1 MSRIAL
7 AIAMRW
13 YLSRLGRGLCG
24 ESATRFDFM
33 IRKTGTNLFRTN
45 SWMRRQGEPYCLQS
59 GCDVQAV
66 RRFFRKNSEYLVERF
81 DYKDAGHQLFLQ
93 AFRQQ
98 IYHSEGISDGAAD
111 APSLSTVRGA
121 SEPIGCRSGII
132 LAT

>member
-81 DYKDAGHQLFLQ
+81 DYKEAGHQLFLQ
-93 AFRQQ
+93 AFLQQ
-98 IYHSEGISDGAAD
+98 IFHSDGISEAAAGATHLGTD
-111 APSLSTVRGA
+111 
-121 SEPIGCRSGII
+121 SEQTNRDRAGHEK
-132 LAT
+132 